1 MCDLKRVSDRC
12 IISTFQAKPD
22 GRAQPS
28 GLSLLPEYRS
38 SACSIPAKMCEQ
50 SRCRD
55 SRGNSEDEEAQKLN
69 NHWTEKCLPESAL
82 SLVANVRS
90 NYNQNVKLF
99 GEIKEVKG

>member
-1 MCDLKRVSDRC
+1 
-12 IISTFQAKPD
+12 
-22 GRAQPS
+22 
-28 GLSLLPEYRS
+28 
-38 SACSIPAKMCEQ
+38 MCEQ

-99 GEIKEVKG
+99 GEIDPEPSEKDSVIVRVH